1 MTLRNTI
8 CSGPPLCLPVQFLW
22 CYFFVDVLK
31 SVEQECMIK
40 DVIIAPYKLSSMVV
54 LATPKDD
61 DEGQVLITLI
71 KFPVLSSCF
80 SELCL
85 LAEKQSILMGTIG
98 MSSTSYFQLKCVL
111 R

>member
-22 CYFFVDVLK
+22 CYFFVDVSK
-31 SVEQECMIK
+31 SVEQECTIK

-61 DEGQVLITLI
+61 EQGQVFITLI
-71 KFPVLSSCF
+71 KFPVLSSCY

-98 MSSTSYFQLKCVL
+98 MSSTVES
-111 R
+111 